1 MKVFAIDEFPVHGES
16 TTPIEQVTSF
26 MVSLSNHAAA
36 RP

>member
-16 TTPIEQVTSF
+16 TTPIEQVAF
-26 MVSLSNHAAA
+26 LMVSLWNHAAA